1 MVVAV
6 QCRTSRPRASRVAS
20 HPQQRHALGAGLHN
34 QWHLRHQA
42 DPMHQGL
49 GQQLKAVM
57 PEALPAGNDGA

>member
-1 MVVAV
+1 M
-6 QCRTSRPRASRVAS
+6 AS